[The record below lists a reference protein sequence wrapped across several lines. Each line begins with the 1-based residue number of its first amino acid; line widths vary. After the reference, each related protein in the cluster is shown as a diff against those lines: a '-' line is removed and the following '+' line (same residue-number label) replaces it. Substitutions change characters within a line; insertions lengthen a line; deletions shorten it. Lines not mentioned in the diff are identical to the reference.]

1 MNAILV
7 LLRKDFALFRR
18 DRTSIVLTFLVP
30 FVLIYL
36 FGQVYGVNKAS
47 PGPSGIKVA
56 VVNQSDNPAAAKL
69 VDALKA
75 EPSFKV
81 VTRFANDDK
90 STRPL
95 TEDDLRPLMRQDEF
109 RFALVI
115 PPDLLRS
122 DTIGLHLKTY
132 TNPRNDIEAQMF
144 TGLLQKTIFSK
155 VPQLLG
161 QSLQERARA
170 YLGSARLHE
179 FNSAIAAAVTKQ
191 FGGDPAEVEA
201 RMEDGHF
208 GLRRL
213 DEDATPAPPPAP
225 GAPAPA
231 AAATVDPLSRIVKLD
246 NIQVAGVGIKSPTA
260 TLLVGGWSMQFLLF
274 ALTASATALFRERDQ
289 GIFQRVLSAPVSRS
303 DILWSKFL
311 YGVSLGLIQ
320 LMVLFFAGHV
330 LFGIEILPQLVPL
343 LVVCVVAAAAC
354 TSFGMLIAAVSPTP
368 EAARG
373 LSTFVI
379 LLMCAVGGAWFPVSF
394 MPDFIQQFSK
404 LTLVYW
410 SMEGFSQVLWS
421 HATWGELLPTLG
433 YLALITGLVMGVS
446 LWRFR
451 RGRIF
456 E

>member
-7 LLRKDFALFRR
+7 LLRKDFALFRK

-36 FGQVYGVNKAS
+36 FGQVYGVNKTQ

-56 VVNQSDNPAAAKL
+56 VVNQSDNPAAARL

-75 EPSFKV
+75 EPSFRV
-81 VTRFANDDK
+81 VSQYVNDDK
-90 STRPL
+90 TTRPL
-95 TEDDLRPLMRQDEF
+95 KEDDLRPLMRQDEF

-115 PPDLLRS
+115 PQDLLRT
-122 DTIGLHLKTY
+122 DAIGLHLKTY

-144 TGLLQKTIFSK
+144 NGLLQKTIFSK

-161 QSLQERARA
+161 QSLQERARV
-170 YLGSARLHE
+170 YLGAARLNE
-179 FNSAIAAAVTKQ
+179 FNSSIAAAVAKQ
-191 FGGDPAEVEA
+191 FGGDPAQIKA
-201 RMEDGHF
+201 RMDDGNF

-213 DEDATPAPPPAP
+213 DEDRAPTPAP
-225 GAPAPA
+225 GAPAA
-231 AAATVDPLSRIVKLD
+231 AAAPAAVDPLSRIVKID
-246 NIQVAGVGIKSPTA
+246 NTQVAGLGVKSPTA

-379 LLMCAVGGAWFPVSF
+379 LLMCAIGGAWFPVSF

-421 HATWGELLPTLG
+421 HATWLELLPTLG
-433 YLALITGLVMGVS
+433 YLVLITGLVMGISV
-446 LWRFR
+446 WRFS